1 MLQLNSRLGHSPRNL
16 SRQPS
21 SRRGHSPRHPGRRAA
36 WTGSRRCSAA
46 SPRSRQTRAQTGSP
60 PAI

>member
-46 SPRSRQTRAQTGSP
+46 SPMDRAGPIQAAFSP
-60 PAI
+60 PK